1 MKIKSYAKINLNLK
15 ILNEIDGGLHKIES
29 LIIPIDLYDL
39 IEINEIDG
47 EQDIIKFDDVSIG
60 TNNTITHSL
69 DLLRDFI
76 CSKWFSV

>member
-47 EQDIIKFDDVSIG
+47 EQDIIK
-60 TNNTITHSL
+60 L
-69 DLLRDFI
+69 MM
-76 CSKWFSV
+76 